1 MHRTIQDLLQ
11 QMGLSPEQSPR
22 QAEWQAFLA
31 TLSERER
38 EREKLLDQ
46 QTPLRTL
53 FVEPETRQWLDVL
66 PWGIGLVS
74 KHGEVTWLNQTGRA
88 WLGKQKGDTY
98 IVSLPTRPLFQILR
112 LQKATLSQLTPPAI
126 WQQLSAGRPFD
137 ILDGEMV
144 CTNGDLLPATYTIMP
159 LGKGD
164 DFAGCLL
171 LFREITAQKV
181 TAQKLREAKED
192 AEAASRAKSTF
203 LANMSH
209 ELRTPLA
216 AIIGYSELLH
226 EQASLLGYDRF
237 VDRLKKIHIS
247 ADHLLSLIN
256 DILDLSK
263 VEAGRMTLDND
274 LFTVQTLLEDVLVT
288 TQPLAE
294 KNQNRLVVNIGQ
306 GLGHFYGD
314 QVKLRQILL
323 NLLSNAAKFTRQ
335 GVVTFTAVR
344 EPVGM
349 QTIHSIHQ
357 LPREQ
362 LRFVVAD
369 DGIGM
374 TAQQMKYLFEPFTQ
388 ADASTTREF
397 GGTGLGLA
405 ISQRFCEM
413 MNGRIDVV
421 SEAGQGAT
429 FTLTLP
435 VTQMEEVDWPER
447 LPRLPTAVDK
457 TESSTLR
464 QRILVVDDD
473 RIIRELLGRYL
484 VRQGFE
490 VWLAENGYEA
500 LDIVSQIKPDAI
512 ILDIFMPGMDGW
524 EVLARLKQ
532 DPAVADVPVI
542 LASVDDD
549 QKHGFALGAADY
561 LLKPFD
567 YNLLEQTL
575 WRHMAVPERGHI
587 LLLDD
592 NRQIREIFREQ
603 LEVHG
608 YRVTEAGNGQEGLAA
623 VREDAPDLIL
633 LDLMMPEMDGFEFLL
648 TLRDNPAWQKI
659 PVIVISVMDLSHRE
673 RQRLNGSVE
682 RVMQKGTFG
691 RDELVGQIHQLVHA
705 RLNPL

>member
-1 MHRTIQDLLQ
+1 MHRTIQELLQ
-11 QMGLSPEQSPR
+11 QMGLSPSQPPNPT
-22 QAEWQAFLA
+22 EWRAFLTA
-31 TLSERER
+31 LTERER
-38 EREKLLDQ
+38 ERTSLA
-46 QTPLRTL
+46 PSASLRAL
-53 FVEPETRQWLDVL
+53 FSEPQVRQWLDGL
-66 PWGIGLVS
+66 PWGVGMVS
-74 KHGEVTWLNQTGRA
+74 KQGEVIWWNQTGRA
-88 WLGKQKGDTY
+88 WLSKQTGDVSY
-98 IVSLPTRPLFQILR
+98 IVSLPTRPLFQTLR
-112 LQKATLSQLTPPAI
+112 LQSNTLSQLTPPAI

-137 ILDGEMV
+137 VLDGELV

-171 LFREITAQKV
+171 LFRETTAQKV

-192 AEAASRAKSTF
+192 AEAASHAKSTF

-288 TQPLAE
+288 TQPLTE
-294 KNQNRLVVNIGQ
+294 KNQNQLVVNIGQ

-344 EPVGM
+344 EPIGM

-362 LRFVVAD
+362 LRFVIAD

-374 TAQQMKYLFEPFTQ
+374 TAQQMKHLFEPFTQ
-388 ADASTTREF
+388 ADASTAREF

-405 ISQRFCEM
+405 ISRRFCEM
-413 MNGRIDVV
+413 MNGRIEVV
-421 SEAGQGAT
+421 SEVGHGAT

-435 VTQMEEVDWPER
+435 VPHMEEVDWPER
-447 LPRLPTAVDK
+447 LPRLPTA
-457 TESSTLR
+457 EPNAIR

-500 LDIVSQIKPDAI
+500 LDIVRQVRPDAI

-532 DPAVADVPVI
+532 DPHTADVPVI

-682 RVMQKGTFG
+682 RVMEKGTFG